1 MQAPLRSDCGTAA
14 TDGGHRATL
23 TRLSAVRQTARVR
36 SQGPKGD
43 VGPKGNVGDPGP
55 QGPQGNDGVSGA
67 DKVHCTHFLCC
78 TANAATCTSGRQ
90 GLPFIQV
97 ETITETVPASK
108 ASAAPVSRYAKY
120 SAGILLAVGGRCPAT
135 PLRCHFGV
143 LFHVT
148 PRLCSFVDAH
158 TLAVS
163 GSSFSSLTSV
173 AKAASS
179 WRAVKASNEH
189 FKGTVRYGDE
199 ASFVNGN
206 KSYLAA
212 TGAAKATLVAAPNAT
227 VKFTLLN
234 PVIADDRGFVAIGDQ
249 VAVRCSGGDSYLTAN
264 VPATG
269 NGGLECKA
277 ASGGKFSPQQLF
289 SLISV

>member
-1 MQAPLRSDCGTAA
+1 M
-14 TDGGHRATL
+14 
-23 TRLSAVRQTARVR
+23 RQTARVP

-67 DKVHCTHFLCC
+67 DKVHCCTHFLCC

-90 GLPFIQV
+90 G
-97 ETITETVPASK
+97 
-108 ASAAPVSRYAKY
+108 YAKY

-148 PRLCSFVDAH
+148 PRLRSFVDAH